1 MTPRKKKRNLDTRNQ
16 EIREIYRYLR
26 YTERRERGYCMD
38 IISANYHIGEHM
50 VDKVLAEPDLPEPI
64 ACPSIIYRTFFPDK
78 P

>member
-1 MTPRKKKRNLDTRNQ
+1 MTPRKKKRNLECRNQ

-50 VDKVLAEPDLPEPI
+50 VDKILAESDSKI
-64 ACPSIIYRTFFPDK
+64 SSPSLIYRTFFPDK
-78 P
+78 V